1 MENEKE
7 KNWINTRFE
16 AEDLGDYH
24 FHSLDRQE
32 MSTLTDGVGEGPGEL
47 RILFKLGSLIS

>member
-7 KNWINTRFE
+7 KNWINTRFG
-16 AEDLGDYH
+16 AKDLGDYH

-32 MSTLTDGVGEGPGEL
+32 MSTLTDGVWEGPGE
-47 RILFKLGSLIS
+47 